1 MIRPKRMA
9 YHVTEDDWFG
19 TVVLLLVTSEL
30 VSLRHTK
37 KTIYSGVLDP
47 PYSTAFLAFA
57 ESIFIHVLLV
67 QELGTPVGLTE

>member
-30 VSLRHTK
+30 VSLRHEK
-37 KTIYSGVLDP
+37 NNL
-47 PYSTAFLAFA
+47 
-57 ESIFIHVLLV
+57 
-67 QELGTPVGLTE
+67 